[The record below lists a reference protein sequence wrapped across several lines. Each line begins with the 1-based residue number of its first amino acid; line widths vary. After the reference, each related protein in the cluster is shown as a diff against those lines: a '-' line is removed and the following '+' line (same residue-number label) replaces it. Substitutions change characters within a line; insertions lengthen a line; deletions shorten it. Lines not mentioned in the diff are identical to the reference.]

1 MTISEGSRSTEQNE
15 QLAAI
20 NNAIAEETRQT
31 VLESFNQEL
40 NAQLANAK
48 TITDMLNV
56 IEQRRKELAN
66 DGTELDTEKGKTLDD
81 AEKRIKDQAKADYE
95 SMLNE
100 YGTFEQRKAIL
111 AEEFAKNVRWPNPT
125 ATPKCWPNWKR
136 LTTNRCQNSHWMK

>member
-125 ATPKCWPNWKR
+125 ATPKCWPNWKGLQR
-136 LTTNRCQNSHWMK
+136 IVVKIRIG